1 MNGFC
6 MTQQQWASGYNLMN
20 RPRHTHTKPRL
31 MLQVKACDQEQLRQ
45 LAKSLGF
52 LVPSGTNTG
61 QGSISALVTAIA
73 HAHEQN
79 KLIIKLD
86 ND

>member
-1 MNGFC
+1 
-6 MTQQQWASGYNLMN
+6 MN
-20 RPRHTHTKPRL
+20 RPRHRTTKPRL
-31 MLQVKACDQEQLRQ
+31 CLQVELSDQEQLRQ

-73 HAHEQN
+73 NARAQD
-79 KLIIKLD
+79 KLIIDLG
-86 ND
+86 NDRPN